1 MYVAGIP
8 DNCIIPPVST
18 SSLPNDF
25 SRSNYTLESATNQ
38 SNFHLQH

>member
-8 DNCIIPPVST
+8 DNCIIPPVS
-18 SSLPNDF
+18 LPNDF
-25 SRSNYTLESATNQ
+25 TRSNYTLESATNQ